1 MQSIFVT
8 CPGDVELLLLDELQ
22 SLGISGRKSLRG
34 VFVPQAIENVY
45 TINYNSRLAT
55 RVLWPLLNFRCKD
68 RQDLY
73 HYAKKINWSL
83 YLNAGKTFAIDS
95 NVSHANLR
103 NSLFAAFVVKDA
115 ICDHLREKTGLRPS
129 VNVTSPDVQLNLFI
143 NNEQAIL
150 SLDTSG
156 DPLFKRGYRHLTGPA
171 PIQESLAAAILKKMN
186 YTASDCL
193 LDPFCGSGTF
203 LIEAALIATQTPP
216 GFFRKKWGFI
226 NLPEFSED
234 SWKAFKQKSDSQRT
248 ALAPHMIFG
257 SDKDKSTIASCTQN
271 IRHTN
276 FAITCDIC
284 DIKHLNPKKAPTLI
298 IGNPPYGKRLQTSA
312 EPYADFGKLLKAY
325 PQARAAILS
334 PDEHLI
340 RATTLPFKRLSSFH
354 NGGLDVGLFSYMPK
368 R

>member
-8 CPGDVELLLLDELQ
+8 CPGDIELLLLDELQ
-22 SLGISGRKSLRG
+22 TMGISGRKSLRG
-34 VFVPQAIENVY
+34 VFVPPTIDNVY
-45 TINYNSRLAT
+45 AINYNSRLAT

-68 RQDLY
+68 REDLY

-95 NVSHANLR
+95 NVSHPNLR

-115 ICDHLREKTGLRPS
+115 ICDQLREKTGLRPS
-129 VNVTSPDVQLNLFI
+129 VDVASPDVQLNLFI

-156 DPLFKRGYRHLTGPA
+156 DPLFKRGYRQSTGPA
-171 PIQESLAAAILKKMN
+171 PIQESIAAAILKKMN

-203 LIEAALIATQTPP
+203 LIEAALIATKTPP

-226 NLPEFSED
+226 NLPDFSENT
-234 SWKAFKQKSDSQRT
+234 WQAVKQKSDSQRT
-248 ALAPHMIFG
+248 PLTPDMIFG
-257 SDKDKSTIASCTQN
+257 SDKDRAVITSCIQN
-271 IRHTN
+271 IRHTQLP
-276 FAITCDIC
+276 ITCDVS
-284 DIKHLNPKKAPTLI
+284 DIKHLSPKKAPTLI
-298 IGNPPYGKRLQTSA
+298 LGNPPYGKRLQTSS

-325 PQARAAILS
+325 PQAKAAILS
-334 PDEHLI
+334 PDESLI
-340 RATTLPFKRLSSFH
+340 RATALPFKRLASFH
-354 NGGLDVGLFSYMPK
+354 NGGLDVGLFSYMSK